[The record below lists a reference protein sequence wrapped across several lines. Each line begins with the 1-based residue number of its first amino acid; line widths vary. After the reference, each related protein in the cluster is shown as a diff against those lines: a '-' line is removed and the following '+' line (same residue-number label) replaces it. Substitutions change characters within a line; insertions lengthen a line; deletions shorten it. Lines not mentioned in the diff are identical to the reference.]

1 MARKKRGV
9 PGINSSSTADIAF
22 MLLIFFLIT
31 TSMDT
36 DRGLAR
42 RLPPPPENKDQKDD
56 DIIVKERNIL
66 QVRLNKDNQLMCG
79 TDYIDVKQLKEKAKE
94 FLLNPSN
101 DENLPER
108 EEKVIEGFGSYP
120 VSKGVISLQNTRGTS
135 YNAYLRVQ
143 NELVRAVNEIRDEF
157 ALANFGKVYTSL
169 DEEKQRIVRDAIPQN
184 ISEADPKDTG
194 RKK

>member
-1 MARKKRGV
+1 MAR
-9 PGINSSSTADIAF
+9 PAQQLPSSSLADIAF
-22 MLLIFFLIT
+22 MVLIFFLLVST
-31 TSMDT
+31 MDQEM
-36 DRGLAR
+36 GLQR
-42 RLPPPPENKDQKDD
+42 RLPPMPDPNQKVDD
-56 DIIVKERNIL
+56 VQIKRRNIM
-66 QVRLNKDNQLMCG
+66 VVKINDADRLLAGG
-79 TDYIDVKQLKEKAKE
+79 TPMDVSMLKEKAKE

-135 YNAYLRVQ
+135 YNAYLKVQ